1 MSSRMRHFLAD
12 ETGATAIEYT
22 MILALIFLALTV
34 GAENLS
40 VALEGMF
47 NYVSEEVTN
56 SIPAG

>member
-1 MSSRMRHFLAD
+1 MLSMMRHFLGEAS
-12 ETGATAIEYT
+12 GATAIEYA
-22 MILALIFLALTV
+22 MILALVFLALTV